1 MPKLDILIIGAG
13 WTATFLIPLL
23 QERKISFAATTRDGR
38 SVAGVETIAWS
49 FDPESNDDGEKSQ
62 FAKLPAAAHV
72 LITFPLTGLGQSSKL
87 ITGYEKA
94 HGMQRHDVHFIQLGS
109 TGIWQISQSSIWINR
124 KSPYDT
130 TNKRAVAEDE
140 LLSHGGCVLNLAGL
154 WGGPRNPGDW
164 VERVAKTK
172 EDVRNK
178 KSLHLVH
185 GLDVARAIVAVV
197 GNWKLAQGERFMLTD
212 GFVYDWWSLFAGWAD
227 RKNTEGSASREPSQQ
242 AKWVYELL
250 REDDIPALPRSMEA
264 LGRCYDGR
272 DFWHIFSTVPLKAR
286 V

>member
-1 MPKLDILIIGAG
+1 MPNVDILILGAG

-23 QERKISFAATTRDGR
+23 QERQLNFAATTRDGR
-38 SVAGVETIAWS
+38 KVAGADTIAWS
-49 FDPESNDDGEKSQ
+49 FDPDSTDDGEKSQ
-62 FAKLPAAAHV
+62 FGKLPSADFV
-72 LITFPLTGLGQSSKL
+72 LVTFPLSGAGPSAKL
-87 ITGYEKA
+87 INGYEKA
-94 HGMQRHDVHFIQLGS
+94 QGKQRHDVHFIQLGS
-109 TGIWQISQSSIWINR
+109 TGIWQIPQPSIWVSR

-130 TNKRAVAEDE
+130 SNKRAIAEGE
-140 LLSHGGCVLNLAGL
+140 LLSLGGCVLNLAGL
-154 WGGPRNPGDW
+154 WGGSRNPADW

-178 KSLHLVH
+178 KSLHLIH

-197 GNWKLAQGERFMLTD
+197 GNWELAHGQRFMLTD

-227 RKNTEGSASREPSQQ
+227 RKNTEGSVPREPSQQ

-250 REDDIPALPRSMEA
+250 EEDSVQALPRSMEA

-272 DFWHIFSTVPLKAR
+272 DFWHTFSTVPIKAR